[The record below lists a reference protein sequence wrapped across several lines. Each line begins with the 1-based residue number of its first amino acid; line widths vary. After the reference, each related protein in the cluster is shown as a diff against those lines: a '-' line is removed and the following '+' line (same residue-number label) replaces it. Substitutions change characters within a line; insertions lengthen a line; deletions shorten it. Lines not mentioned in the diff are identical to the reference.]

1 MAAWLDPLLGNREG
15 QPGGDAHH
23 LAHEIDPGDFLGH
36 RMLDL
41 QARIHLQKI
50 EPAVGN
56 EALDRAGTLVAHVS
70 RQGDRRL
77 AHLMAKILADCRRR
91 GLLDDLLKSALERAL
106 PLAEM
111 DNASEAIAEHLELDM
126 ARRR

>member
-1 MAAWLDPLLGNREG
+1 
-15 QPGGDAHH
+15 
-23 LAHEIDPGDFLGH
+23 
-36 RMLDL
+36 MLDL

-50 EPAVGN
+50 EPTVGN
-56 EALDRAGTLVAHVS
+56 QALDRAGTLVAHVS
-70 RQGDRRL
+70 RQGNRRL
-77 AHLMAKILADCRRR
+77 AHLMAKLLADCRRW